1 MNHTLP
7 MKKSIHYN
15 DPFAVPKMSNSIIFE
30 LPKIKRNIIVLCIG
44 TDRSTGDSLGPLTG
58 TFLSQMRLN
67 HIDVFGT
74 LHQPVH
80 ALNLESH
87 VEKVKSTYKD
97 PFIVAID
104 ASLGQ
109 KKSIG
114 NFIYGV
120 GSIKPGAAVKKELP
134 SVGDMYITG
143 VVNVGGF
150 MEFSILQ
157 STRLA
162 IVHDMA
168 YQSALVIKAI
178 DHWLTNYIHTS
189 KTTTNLKY
197 ASN

>member
-1 MNHTLP
+1 MNNTST
-7 MKKSIHYN
+7 KRSIHYN
-15 DPFAVPKMSNSIIFE
+15 DRFAVSKMSNSIIFE
-30 LPKIKRNIIVLCIG
+30 LPRMKRNIIVLCIG
-44 TDRSTGDSLGPLTG
+44 TDRSTGVSFGPLTG
-58 TFLSQMRLN
+58 TFLSQMRLR

-80 ALNLESH
+80 ALNLEKN
-87 VEKVKSTYKD
+87 VEKINTTYKN
-97 PFIVAID
+97 PLIIAID

-120 GSIKPGAAVKKELP
+120 GSIKPGTAVKKELP
-134 SVGDMYITG
+134 NVGDIYITG

-168 YQSALVIKAI
+168 YKSALTIKAI
-178 DHWLTNYIHTS
+178 DHWLSNYIYINNH
-189 KTTTNLKY
+189 KQLI
-197 ASN
+197 